1 MLTHIPSIVTYLAW
15 TCIRSCCGVFAARL
29 IKLLAVLVV
38 LKLRAAVQNETVFN
52 FCFWSGKVVA

>member
-29 IKLLAVLVV
+29 IKF
-38 LKLRAAVQNETVFN
+38 AAVPVLPKQHASCEMKLF
-52 FCFWSGKVVA
+52 